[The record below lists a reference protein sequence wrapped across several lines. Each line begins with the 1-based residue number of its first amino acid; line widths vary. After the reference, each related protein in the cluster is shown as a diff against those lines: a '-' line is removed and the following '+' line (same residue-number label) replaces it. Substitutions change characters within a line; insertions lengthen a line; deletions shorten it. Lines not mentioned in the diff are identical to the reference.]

1 LRRRIRGTSG
11 VKRAAGLPVRHK
23 DHDQDQEPPLANE
36 PNKSAATGN
45 KAATAAGTAAVKVA
59 SASGVEGSA
68 MPLWLGAL
76 TGLVL
81 LGTGMYGVYKG
92 PAAAVTAPVA
102 AVVAPAA
109 EMAKVAPGAEVPVAE
124 VKMDAGKVDAG
135 AAALAAG
142 SASATV
148 AVAADTVK
156 DMAKDAV
163 NTAETKVA
171 AVTDAAKDMAK
182 DAVKTAE
189 TKVAAVTDAA
199 KDLAKDAVKTAETKV
214 AAATDVAK
222 DMAKDAVKTAETKVA
237 AVTPPANAPKPDVAV
252 ADLMAPGALKDNV
265 LGEANA
271 PITIVEYASTTCP
284 HCRDFHKQVLPE
296 LKKKYID
303 TGKAKLIFRAFTL
316 NDLDLAV
323 SMLAR
328 CTGEVRY
335 YAFLGAMYE
344 KQGEWATN
352 DGTALNKIR
361 AMAQQAGFTDETF
374 NACLKDDKLLKD
386 LQDVKTTADTKFGVD
401 STPTIFVNG
410 VKAKGNELKDVED
423 LIKAL
428 GLG

>member
-1 LRRRIRGTSG
+1 
-11 VKRAAGLPVRHK
+11 VKRAAGFPVRHK
-23 DHDQDQEPPLANE
+23 DYDQDQEPALANE
-36 PNKSAATGN
+36 PNKPAATVN
-45 KAATAAGTAAVKVA
+45 KAAATAAGTAAAKIS
-59 SASGVEGSA
+59 SASGVEGST

-81 LGTGMYGVYKG
+81 LGTGMNGVYKG
-92 PAAAVTAPVA
+92 PAAAVTTPVA
-102 AVVAPAA
+102 AVVAPVAELAKDAPAA
-109 EMAKVAPGAEVPVAE
+109 EMKV
-124 VKMDAGKVDAG
+124 DAGKIDAG

-148 AVAADTVK
+148 AVAADPVKDMAKDAVKTAETKVAAVTDAAK

-171 AVTDAAKDMAK
+171 AVTDAAKD
-182 DAVKTAE
+182 
-189 TKVAAVTDAA
+189 
-199 KDLAKDAVKTAETKV
+199 LAKDAVKTAATK
-214 AAATDVAK
+214 AAAVTDAAK

-237 AVTPPANAPKPDVAV
+237 VAVTPPANAPKPDVAV
-252 ADLMAPGALKDNV
+252 ADLMAAGALKDNV
-265 LGEANA
+265 LGDANA

-303 TGKAKLIFRAFTL
+303 TGKAKLIFRPFTL

-374 NACLKDDKLLKD
+374 NACLKDEKLLKD
-386 LQDVKTTADTKFGVD
+386 LQDVKSTADTKFGVD

-423 LIKAL
+423 VIKAL